1 VIRSL
6 TGSVL
11 DPGRASCP
19 GETLPYGR
27 ADQYGTGMT
36 ETPRAAWTTPSL
48 DVVTDAD
55 ATADSVAPV
64 RNGTSIIVG
73 S

>member
-1 VIRSL
+1 
-6 TGSVL
+6 
-11 DPGRASCP
+11 
-19 GETLPYGR
+19 
-27 ADQYGTGMT
+27 MT

>member
-1 VIRSL
+1 
-6 TGSVL
+6 
-11 DPGRASCP
+11 
-19 GETLPYGR
+19 
-27 ADQYGTGMT
+27 
-36 ETPRAAWTTPSL
+36 
-48 DVVTDAD
+48 VTDAD